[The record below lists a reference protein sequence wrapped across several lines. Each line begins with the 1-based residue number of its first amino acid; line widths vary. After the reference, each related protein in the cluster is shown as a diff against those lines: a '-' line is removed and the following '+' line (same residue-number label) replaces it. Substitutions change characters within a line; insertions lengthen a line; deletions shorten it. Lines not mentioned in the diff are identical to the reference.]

1 MRRLLDYAVLAA
13 LALLAA
19 ACTLTQLAYSNIALA
34 YNNAPPMLSWMVADY
49 VDMSEQQKEFV
60 RERFDRAFAW
70 HRQQQLPEYRRFLE
84 KVLVQAED
92 NITVEEAAAAHREL
106 RTYYHRAVERLL
118 PDMADFL
125 LGLDSVQVKQMERR
139 FAKDNRKM
147 VSDATEQTGEERL
160 DKRVERFTTHLEQFV
175 GGSLT
180 EEQRRM
186 VVGYVSAQPELVDER
201 LADRRFRQE
210 RILGV
215 VRDKPPRDEAIAA
228 LRRIFIDT
236 EGWRNPGY
244 LTKLRQRDQA
254 MFDLISRLSGSLNPD
269 QRAAF
274 QKRVRGFMRDITEIS
289 AAKAG

>member
-244 LTKLRQRDQA
+244 LTRLRQRDQA

>member
-228 LRRIFIDT
+228 LRRIFIDP

-244 LTKLRQRDQA
+244 LTKLWQRDQA